1 MNIYMTDENNRLTED
16 QRQLVESILIYTAE
30 QEEVDSN
37 SELSVTFVSNDEI
50 QEINREWRGKD
61 QATDVIS
68 FAMEELGEDEI
79 DFGLLE
85 DEPIV
90 LGDLIISVERCR
102 EQAAEY
108 GNHFERELGFLAV
121 HGFLH
126 LLGYDHIEKA
136 DEEVMTKRQEE
147 ILHHFELYRGTL

>member
-1 MNIYMTDENNRLTED
+1 MNIYMTDENNRLTEE

-102 EQAAEY
+102 EQSAEY

>member
-1 MNIYMTDENNRLTED
+1 MNIYMNRLTEE

>member
-1 MNIYMTDENNRLTED
+1 MNIYMTDENNRLTEK
-16 QRQLVESILIYTAE
+16 QQQLVESILIYTAQ
-30 QEEVDSN
+30 QEEVDPN

-147 ILHHFELYRGTL
+147 ILHHFELFRGTL

>member
-1 MNIYMTDENNRLTED
+1 MNIYMTDENNRLTEE

-30 QEEVDSN
+30 QEEVDPN

>member
-1 MNIYMTDENNRLTED
+1 MNIYMTDENNRLTEE

-147 ILHHFELYRGTL
+147 ILHHFELFRGTL

>member
-1 MNIYMTDENNRLTED
+1 MNIYMTDENNRLTEE
-16 QRQLVESILIYTAE
+16 QQQLVESILIYTAE
-30 QEEVDSN
+30 QEEVDPN

-85 DEPIV
+85 DEPVV

-147 ILHHFELYRGTL
+147 ILHHFELFRGTL

>member
-1 MNIYMTDENNRLTED
+1 MNIYMTDENNRLTEE
-16 QRQLVESILIYTAE
+16 QQQLVESILIYTAE
-30 QEEVDSN
+30 KEEVDSN

-136 DEEVMTKRQEE
+136 EEEVMTKRQEE
-147 ILHHFELYRGTL
+147 ILHHFELFRGTL

>member
-1 MNIYMTDENNRLTED
+1 MNIYMTDENNRLTEE
-16 QRQLVESILIYTAE
+16 QQQLVESILIYTAE

>member
-1 MNIYMTDENNRLTED
+1 MNIYMADENNRLTEE

-30 QEEVDSN
+30 QEEVDPN

-85 DEPIV
+85 DEPVV

-136 DEEVMTKRQEE
+136 DEEIMTKRQEE
-147 ILHHFELYRGTL
+147 ILHHFELFRGTL

>member
-1 MNIYMTDENNRLTED
+1 MNIYMTDENNRLTEE

-30 QEEVDSN
+30 QEEVDPN

-85 DEPIV
+85 DEPVI

-136 DEEVMTKRQEE
+136 DEEIMTKRQEE
-147 ILHHFELYRGTL
+147 ILHHFELFRGTL

>member
-1 MNIYMTDENNRLTED
+1 MIIYMTDENNRLTEE

-30 QEEVDSN
+30 QEEVDPN

-85 DEPIV
+85 DEPVV

-136 DEEVMTKRQEE
+136 DEEIMTKRQEE
-147 ILHHFELYRGTL
+147 ILHHFELFRGTL

>member
-1 MNIYMTDENNRLTED
+1 MNIYMTDENNRLTEE

-30 QEEVDSN
+30 QEEVDPN

-85 DEPIV
+85 DEPVV

-136 DEEVMTKRQEE
+136 DEEIMTKRQEE
-147 ILHHFELYRGTL
+147 ILHHFELFRCTL

>member
-1 MNIYMTDENNRLTED
+1 MNIYMTDENNRLTEE

-30 QEEVDSN
+30 QEEVDPN

-50 QEINREWRGKD
+50 QEINREWRGKN

-85 DEPIV
+85 DEPVV

-136 DEEVMTKRQEE
+136 DEEIMTKRQEE
-147 ILHHFELYRGTL
+147 ILHHFELFRGTL

>member
-1 MNIYMTDENNRLTED
+1 MNIYMTDENNRLTEE
-16 QRQLVESILIYTAE
+16 QRQLVESILIYTTE
-30 QEEVDSN
+30 QEEVDPN

-85 DEPIV
+85 DEPVV

-136 DEEVMTKRQEE
+136 DEEIMTKRQEE
-147 ILHHFELYRGTL
+147 ILHHFELFRGTL

>member
-1 MNIYMTDENNRLTED
+1 MNIYMTDENNRLTEE

-30 QEEVDSN
+30 QEEVDPN

-85 DEPIV
+85 DEPVV
-90 LGDLIISVERCR
+90 LGDLIVSVERCR

-136 DEEVMTKRQEE
+136 DEEIMTKRQEE
-147 ILHHFELYRGTL
+147 ILHHFELFRGTL

>member
-1 MNIYMTDENNRLTED
+1 MNIYMTDENNRLTEE
-16 QRQLVESILIYTAE
+16 QQQLVESILIYTAE
-30 QEEVDSN
+30 QEEVDPN

-147 ILHHFELYRGTL
+147 ILHHFELFRGTL

>member
-1 MNIYMTDENNRLTED
+1 MNIYMTDENNRLTEE
-16 QRQLVESILIYTAE
+16 QQQLVESILIYTAE
-30 QEEVDSN
+30 QEEVDPN

-85 DEPIV
+85 DEPVV

>member
-1 MNIYMTDENNRLTED
+1 MNIYMTDENNRLTEE

-30 QEEVDSN
+30 QEEVDPN

-85 DEPIV
+85 DEPVV

-136 DEEVMTKRQEE
+136 DEEIMTKRQEE
-147 ILHHFELYRGTL
+147 ILHHFELFRGIL

>member
-1 MNIYMTDENNRLTED
+1 MNIYMTDENNRLTEE

-30 QEEVDSN
+30 QEEVDPN

-85 DEPIV
+85 DEPVV

-136 DEEVMTKRQEE
+136 DEEIMTKRQEE

>member
-1 MNIYMTDENNRLTED
+1 MNIYMTDENNRLTEE

-30 QEEVDSN
+30 QEEVDPN

-85 DEPIV
+85 DEPVV
-90 LGDLIISVERCR
+90 LG

-136 DEEVMTKRQEE
+136 DEEIMTKRQEE
-147 ILHHFELYRGTL
+147 ILHHFELFRGTL

>member
-1 MNIYMTDENNRLTED
+1 MTDENNRLTEE

>member
-1 MNIYMTDENNRLTED
+1 MNIYMTDENNRLTEE

-68 FAMEELGEDEI
+68 FAMEELGKDEI

>member
-1 MNIYMTDENNRLTED
+1 MNIYMTDENNRLTEE
-16 QRQLVESILIYTAE
+16 QQQLVESILIYTAE
-30 QEEVDSN
+30 QEEVDPN

-68 FAMEELGEDEI
+68 FAMEELGEGEI

-147 ILHHFELYRGTL
+147 ILHHFELFRGTL

>member
-1 MNIYMTDENNRLTED
+1 MNIYMTDENNRLTEE
-16 QRQLVESILIYTAE
+16 QQQLVESILIYTAE
-30 QEEVDSN
+30 QEEVDPN

-85 DEPIV
+85 DEPVV

-147 ILHHFELYRGTL
+147 ILRHFELFRGTL

>member
-1 MNIYMTDENNRLTED
+1 MNIYMTDENNRLTEE

-30 QEEVDSN
+30 QEEVDPN

-85 DEPIV
+85 YDPGF
-90 LGDLIISVERCR
+90 LGELII
-102 EQAAEY
+102 
-108 GNHFERELGFLAV
+108 AV
-121 HGFLH
+121 
-126 LLGYDHIEKA
+126 
-136 DEEVMTKRQEE
+136 
-147 ILHHFELYRGTL
+147 

>member
-1 MNIYMTDENNRLTED
+1 MNIYMTDENNRLTEE

-30 QEEVDSN
+30 QEEVDPN

-136 DEEVMTKRQEE
+136 DEEIMTKRQEE
-147 ILHHFELYRGTL
+147 ILHHFELFRGTL

>member
-1 MNIYMTDENNRLTED
+1 MNIYMTDENNRLTEE

-50 QEINREWRGKD
+50 QKINREWRGKD

>member
-1 MNIYMTDENNRLTED
+1 MNIYMTDENNRLTEE

-30 QEEVDSN
+30 KEEVDSN

>member
-1 MNIYMTDENNRLTED
+1 MNIYMTDENNRLTEE

-30 QEEVDSN
+30 QEEVDPN

-50 QEINREWRGKD
+50 QDINREWRGKD

-85 DEPIV
+85 DEPVV

-136 DEEVMTKRQEE
+136 DEEIMTKRQEE
-147 ILHHFELYRGTL
+147 ILHHFELFRGTL

>member
-1 MNIYMTDENNRLTED
+1 MNIYMTDENNRLTEE

-30 QEEVDSN
+30 QEEVDPN

-136 DEEVMTKRQEE
+136 DEEIMTKRHEE
-147 ILHHFELYRGTL
+147 ILHHFELFRGTL

>member
-1 MNIYMTDENNRLTED
+1 MNIYMTDENNRLTEE

-30 QEEVDSN
+30 QEEVDPN
-37 SELSVTFVSNDEI
+37 SELSVNFVSNDEI

-85 DEPIV
+85 DEPVV

-136 DEEVMTKRQEE
+136 DEEIMTKRQEE
-147 ILHHFELYRGTL
+147 ILHHFELFRGTL

>member
-1 MNIYMTDENNRLTED
+1 MNIYMTDENNRLTEE

-85 DEPIV
+85 DEPVV

-136 DEEVMTKRQEE
+136 DEEIMTKRQEE

>member
-1 MNIYMTDENNRLTED
+1 MNIYMTDENNRLTEE

-30 QEEVDSN
+30 QEEVDPN

-61 QATDVIS
+61 KATDVIS

-85 DEPIV
+85 DEPVV

-136 DEEVMTKRQEE
+136 DEEIMTKRQEE
-147 ILHHFELYRGTL
+147 ILHHFELFRGTL

>member
-1 MNIYMTDENNRLTED
+1 MNIYMTDENNRLTEE
-16 QRQLVESILIYTAE
+16 QRQLVESILIYTSE

>member
-1 MNIYMTDENNRLTED
+1 MNIYMTDENNRLTEE

-79 DFGLLE
+79 DFRLLE

>member
-1 MNIYMTDENNRLTED
+1 MNIYMTDEGTLLNED
-16 QRQLVESILIYTAE
+16 QLKLVESILVYTAK
-30 QEEVDSN
+30 EEDIESN
-37 SELSVTFVSNDEI
+37 SELSVTFVTNDEI
-50 QEINREWRGKD
+50 QQINREWRGKD

-68 FAMEELGEDEI
+68 FAMDELGEDEI
-79 DFGLLE
+79 DFELLE
-85 DEPIV
+85 DEPVV

-136 DEEVMTKRQEE
+136 DEEIMTKRQEE
-147 ILHHFELYRGTL
+147 ILHHFELYRGKL

>member
-1 MNIYMTDENNRLTED
+1 MNIYMTDENNRLTEE

-50 QEINREWRGKD
+50 QEINRDWRGKD